1 MLQHASS
8 QHCAHSV
15 LCWPVRL
22 SDVKSLNC
30 WGQDLAEVSI
40 LSQMPNVEV
49 LSLSVNQISTLKYVC
64 ELLASYLLCVRLYQK
79 LSLSMASSV
88 CLQRLCP
95 VPQTARIVLEE
106 K

>member
-1 MLQHASS
+1 MSQHASS

-30 WGQDLAEVSI
+30 WGQDLADVSI

-64 ELLASYLLCVRLYQK
+64 EVLAAYVFYVRLYK
-79 LSLSMASSV
+79 TLGIVYGIFSVLAETLPSASN
-88 CLQRLCP
+88 CKNC
-95 VPQTARIVLEE
+95 T
-106 K
+106 